1 MINVSY
7 VRVLREG
14 WLIVL
19 AAMLVCVAAAYG
31 IARSLPTE
39 YAASSTL
46 LLKVDSPDASAFERN
61 QFSLARIKS
70 YPTLVDNPD
79 VIAGVRQDLALD
91 EADYSDKELRAAL
104 SAVNPEGTVLLVVT
118 ATASAA
124 TPAAEMA
131 NSAAVRLSQLI
142 EGIENTPDDRYE
154 LTLDQVLPA
163 TAPTTPQSPNT
174 TVILALGALIGL
186 SAGAIA
192 ALLRSLLRRRVASLT
207 DVVRDGGMPVVAQVP
222 VRQQRSEK
230 ARLSTAGR
238 FDEAVAN
245 LALLGGDLSRG
256 FAVVQL
262 SSDKRLDGALD
273 AVSEAAARARAGA
286 VVIDLRSS
294 KNPVEGQAT
303 VETLVDAVQL
313 ADLDHVLR
321 RDGVDSDS
329 VIRFTGS
336 GALDQQSL
344 AAALP
349 RVLDAVRERGFV
361 TLGALDLHSIAV
373 AKPWVDAG
381 GDVLVALAQG
391 RTRSVDLAG
400 ASSRLS
406 RLGVRP
412 LGVLLVGRR
421 GLGGAPVSTTWGLDT
436 RTRAD
441 AGARTQGSPNDV
453 YNLG

>member
-1 MINVSY
+1 M
-7 VRVLREG
+7 
-14 WLIVL
+14 
-19 AAMLVCVAAAYG
+19 
-31 IARSLPTE
+31 
-39 YAASSTL
+39 
-46 LLKVDSPDASAFERN
+46 
-61 QFSLARIKS
+61 
-70 YPTLVDNPD
+70 
-79 VIAGVRQDLALD
+79 
-91 EADYSDKELRAAL
+91 
-104 SAVNPEGTVLLVVT
+104 
-118 ATASAA
+118 
-124 TPAAEMA
+124 
-131 NSAAVRLSQLI
+131 
-142 EGIENTPDDRYE
+142 
-154 LTLDQVLPA
+154 
-163 TAPTTPQSPNT
+163 
-174 TVILALGALIGL
+174 
-186 SAGAIA
+186 
-192 ALLRSLLRRRVASLT
+192 
-207 DVVRDGGMPVVAQVP
+207 AQVP